1 MAASQHILHRSLPA
15 ELQLLLGEGR
25 RCLLVYRTPGT
36 SAEFSVRGRLLG
48 VLRRGQVDYLYL
60 ASGCELR
67 LDWLVS
73 VNGHRLAA

>member
-1 MAASQHILHRSLPA
+1 MLSSPPLHGGLPP
-15 ELQLLLGEGR
+15 ELHQLLRGGH

-36 SAEFSVRGRLLG
+36 SAEFAVRGILLN
-48 VLRRGQVDYLYL
+48 VLRRGQVDYLQL
-60 ASGCELR
+60 AGGCELR

>member
-1 MAASQHILHRSLPA
+1 MSAAQYLLHRSLPA

-36 SAEFSVRGRLLG
+36 SAEFSVRGQLLG
-48 VLRRGQVDYLYL
+48 VLRRGQTDYLRL

-67 LDWLVS
+67 LDWLVA